1 MRITRFLITAASV
14 VFMTLALAA
23 PAQAQ
28 DITPNSPC
36 GELATGRRPDNG
48 IVVGPYKAEG
58 LYVNASGV
66 WDRCPMPGRVVEGP
80 RGCPGAPNDIWEVDG
95 STCNSTQSNQGPARP
110 ALPDG
115 GSWIANAANGRTRG
129 AIAYRCTDGKLT
141 VLGSTCAPA
150 ATCPARQ
157 SIRYGTDEACTAS
170 VDVQGPS
177 PVLGTVYAIP
187 ATAKPGYTGSVIIQC
202 AFGGWTFV
210 EAPRCVKTT
219 P

>member
-1 MRITRFLITAASV
+1 MRLFRALCLSI
-14 VFMTLALAA
+14 LAVLAV
-23 PAQAQ
+23 PVLAQ

-48 IVVGPYKAEG
+48 VIVANYKAVG
-58 LYVNASGV
+58 LYVNKDGV
-66 WDRCPMPGRVVEGP
+66 WDRCPMPERMVEGP
-80 RGCPGAPNDIWEVDG
+80 RDCPGAANDVWEVDG
-95 STCNSTQSNQGPARP
+95 SVCNSLQSNQGPAR
-110 ALPDG
+110 ATLKSGQSTIITAD
-115 GSWIANAANGRTRG
+115 NGRTRG
-129 AIAYRCTDGKLT
+129 SIAYKCTDGKLT

-187 ATAKPGYTGSVIIQC
+187 ATAKPGYTGSVIIECQ
-202 AFGGWTFV
+202 FGGWAFV
-210 EAPRCVKTT
+210 EPPRCVKVA